1 MANIG
6 RLARDLTLDVVELA
20 DAFEDLM
27 PNLGFPRSPD
37 IVKIAPPM
45 GKHKGSDRTRLRTY

>member
-37 IVKIAPPM
+37 IMKIAPPM
-45 GKHKGSDRTRLRTY
+45 GKHKGSDRTRL